1 MSEENVE
8 AVRRIYSDW
17 QRGNFAEGPNL
28 FDPEILF
35 ESVMPD
41 SSERIV
47 AHGPEEIEA
56 FMREFL
62 TQWRD
67 YRMIGEDFRQLGD
80 DTVLVEGRQAGIGR
94 RSGVSV
100 EIPIYSVWTLRDGK
114 VIRLIVEF
122 DQRKAHEAAGLRE

>member
-1 MSEENVE
+1 MEIARS
-8 AVRRIYSDW
+8 IYAGW
-17 QRGNFAEGPNL
+17 EQGNFSEGPNL

-47 AHGPEEIEA
+47 AHRPEGIEE

-67 YRMIGEDFRQLGD
+67 YRMIGDDFRQLD
-80 DTVLVEGRQAGIGR
+80 ADTVLVDGRQAGIGR

-100 EIPIYSVWTLRDGK
+100 EIPIYSVWTLQDGK

-122 DQRKAHEAAGLRE
+122 DRQKALEAAGLRE

>member
-1 MSEENVE
+1 ME
-8 AVRRIYSDW
+8 AVRRIYSEW
-17 QRGNFAEGPNL
+17 QRGNFAEGPDL

-47 AHGPEEIEA
+47 ANGPEGIEA
-56 FMREFL
+56 FMRDFL

-100 EIPIYSVWTLRDGK
+100 EVPIYSVWTLRDGK
-114 VIRLIVEF
+114 VTRLIVEF
-122 DQRKAHEAAGLRE
+122 DRQKALEAAGLRE